1 MIINV
6 NTGPAM
12 PIALDTERLP
22 ILFVCSHERSGTHF
36 LMNTVAANTK
46 YSVQPYINFDYV
58 PLGNLVNFYSSQS
71 VLDFVTSLDQLKSR
85 EERSY
90 VSSIIKSHHPV
101 DTFEKC
107 LDNERVALL
116 YIHRNPLAV
125 LNSFWGFLHRWEWR
139 EGPKVASFRDFV
151 LSPPEGQLM
160 RYQHSSFN
168 TMIARWASHT
178 SEWIKA
184 SETHENVIAV
194 SFESLRSSPETCL
207 RAITNKLGVPML
219 PTFTEP
225 SREDYIKGANISATA
240 EQLLEVKDVIRAE
253 LSKYPEAMKLLDR

>member
-6 NTGPAM
+6 NTSSQMQVAV
-12 PIALDTERLP
+12 DKEQLP
-22 ILFVCSHERSGTHF
+22 LLFVCSHERSGTHF

-46 YSVQPYINFDYV
+46 YSAQPYINFDYV
-58 PLGNLVNFYSSQS
+58 PLGTLVNFYSSQS
-71 VLDFVTSLDQLKSR
+71 VLNFVTSLDRLNSR
-85 EERSY
+85 EEQKY

-107 LDNERVALL
+107 FDNERVALL
-116 YIHRNPLAV
+116 YIYRNPLAV
-125 LNSFWGFLHRWEWR
+125 LHSFWAFLHKWEWR
-139 EGPKVASFRDFV
+139 EGPKSGNLREFV

-160 RYQHSSFN
+160 RYQNSSFD

-178 SEWIKA
+178 SEWLKA
-184 SETHENVIAV
+184 SETHENVTAV

-207 RAITNKLGVPML
+207 RKITNKLGVPML
-219 PTFTEP
+219 PTFTDAP
-225 SREDYIKGANISATA
+225 REDYIKGANMTATA
-240 EQLLEVKDVIRAE
+240 EQLLEVKEVIKTQ

>member
-6 NTGPAM
+6 NTGPEM
-12 PIALDTERLP
+12 PIAVDTEQLP

-36 LMNTVAANTK
+36 LMNTLAANTK
-46 YSVQPYINFDYV
+46 YTAQPYINFDYV

-71 VLDFVTSLDQLKSR
+71 VLNFATSLDSLKSKEGR
-85 EERSY
+85 RY

-107 LDNERVALL
+107 LDNERIALL

-125 LNSFWGFLHRWEWR
+125 LHSFWAFLQNWEWR
-139 EGPKVASFRDFV
+139 EGPKSENFKDFV

-160 RYQHSSFN
+160 RYQHSSFD

-178 SEWIKA
+178 SDWIKA
-184 SETHENVIAV
+184 SEAHENVIAV
-194 SFESLRSSPETCL
+194 SFESLKSSPETCL
-207 RAITNKLGVPML
+207 RKITNKLGVPMS
-219 PTFTEP
+219 PAFTEP
-225 SREDYIKGANISATA
+225 SRDDYIKGANMTATA
-240 EQLLEVKDVIRAE
+240 EQLLEVKEVIGAH
-253 LSKYPEAMKLLDR
+253 LSKYPEVLKLLDR